1 MKLYGPRT
9 NTIKKKKKQ
18 FMNKPKYF
26 GLEEFLESSTALENK
41 IKNYPSWEHIE
52 HLNELALF
60 LDDLREAWGS
70 GLRVTSGLRRK
81 WLNDKI
87 YGASKTSV
95 HQIGYAADIV
105 PVNGKMDEFI
115 EFVKEWA
122 KDKDYD
128 QIILEYSSKS
138 RWVHFGLYN
147 NKHEQ
152 RRLLFRMEI

>member
-1 MKLYGPRT
+1 MV
-9 NTIKKKKKQ
+9 
-18 FMNKPKYF
+18 KPNYF
-26 GLEEFLESSTALENK
+26 SLEEFLESSTAFENK

-60 LDDLREAWGS
+60 LDDLRDAWGS

-87 YGASKTSV
+87 AGASKTSV

-115 EFVKEWA
+115 DFVKEWA
-122 KDKDYD
+122 KDKMFD
-128 QIILEYSSKS
+128 QIITENNSKS

-147 NKHEQ
+147 NAGEQ
-152 RRLLFRMEI
+152 RRLLFKMAI

>member
-1 MKLYGPRT
+1 MLHR
-9 NTIKKKKKQ
+9 I
-18 FMNKPKYF
+18 KYF
-26 GLEEFLESSTALENK
+26 GLEEFLESSTALKNK

-60 LDDLREAWGS
+60 LDDLRGAWGS
-70 GLRVTSGLRRK
+70 GLKVTSGLRRK

-87 YGASKTSV
+87 AGASKTSV

-115 EFVKEWA
+115 DFVKEWA
-122 KDKDYD
+122 KDKMFD
-128 QIILEYSSKS
+128 QIITERSSKS

-147 NKHEQ
+147 NAGEQ
-152 RRLLFRMEI
+152 RRLLFNMLI

>member
-1 MKLYGPRT
+1 
-9 NTIKKKKKQ
+9 
-18 FMNKPKYF
+18 MNKPKYF
-26 GLEEFLESSTALENK
+26 RLEEFLESSTALENK

-60 LDDLREAWGS
+60 LDELREAWGS

-81 WLNDKI
+81 NLNDKI
-87 YGASKTSV
+87 FGASKTSV
-95 HQIGYAADIV
+95 HMIGFAADIV

-122 KDKDYD
+122 KDKMFD
-128 QIILEYSSKS
+128 QIIIEYSSKS

-147 NKHEQ
+147 NAGEQ
-152 RRLLFRMEI
+152 RKLLFKMSI

>member
-1 MKLYGPRT
+1 MV
-9 NTIKKKKKQ
+9 
-18 FMNKPKYF
+18 KPKYF

-52 HLNELALF
+52 HLSELALF
-60 LDDLREAWGS
+60 LDDLRDAWGS

-87 YGASKTSV
+87 AGASKTSV

-115 EFVKEWA
+115 DFVKEWA
-122 KDKDYD
+122 KDKMFD
-128 QIILEYSSKS
+128 QIITEYSSKS

-147 NKHEQ
+147 NAGEQ
-152 RRLLFRMEI
+152 RRLLFKMAI

>member
-1 MKLYGPRT
+1 
-9 NTIKKKKKQ
+9 
-18 FMNKPKYF
+18 MNKPKYF
-26 GLEEFLESSTALENK
+26 KLEEFLESSTALENK

-60 LDDLREAWGS
+60 LDELRDAWGS

-87 YGASKTSV
+87 AAASKTSV

-105 PVNGKMDEFI
+105 PVNGKIDEFI
-115 EFVKEWA
+115 DFVKEWA
-122 KDKDYD
+122 KDKMFD
-128 QIILEYSSKS
+128 QIIIEYSSNS

-147 NKHEQ
+147 NAGEQ
-152 RRLLFRMEI
+152 RRLLFKMVI

>member
-1 MKLYGPRT
+1 
-9 NTIKKKKKQ
+9 
-18 FMNKPKYF
+18 MNKPKYF
-26 GLEEFLESSTALENK
+26 RLEEFLESSTALENK

-60 LDDLREAWGS
+60 LDELREAWGS

-81 WLNDKI
+81 NLNDKI
-87 YGASKTSV
+87 VGASKTSV
-95 HQIGYAADIV
+95 HQIGYACDVV

-122 KDKDYD
+122 KDKMFD
-128 QIILEYSSKS
+128 QIIIEYSSKS

-147 NKHEQ
+147 NAGEQ
-152 RRLLFRMEI
+152 RKLLFQMSV

>member
-1 MKLYGPRT
+1 M
-9 NTIKKKKKQ
+9 Q
-18 FMNKPKYF
+18 KPKYF
-26 GLEEFLESSTALENK
+26 GLEEFLESSTALELK

-60 LDDLREAWGS
+60 LDDLREKWGS

-87 YGASKTSV
+87 VAASKTSV

-122 KDKDYD
+122 KDKMFD
-128 QIILEYSSKS
+128 QIIIEYSSKS

-147 NKHEQ
+147 NAGEQ
-152 RRLLFRMEI
+152 RRLLFRMVI

>member
-1 MKLYGPRT
+1 MV
-9 NTIKKKKKQ
+9 
-18 FMNKPKYF
+18 KPKYF
-26 GLEEFLESSTALENK
+26 GLEEFLESSKALENK

-60 LDDLREAWGS
+60 LDELRDAWGS
-70 GLRVTSGLRRK
+70 GLKVTSGLRRK

-87 YGASKTSV
+87 AGASKTSV

-115 EFVKEWA
+115 DFVKEWA
-122 KDKDYD
+122 KDKMFD
-128 QIILEYSSKS
+128 QIITERSSKS

-147 NKHEQ
+147 NTGEQ
-152 RRLLFRMEI
+152 RRLLFKMAV

>member
-1 MKLYGPRT
+1 MLHR
-9 NTIKKKKKQ
+9 I
-18 FMNKPKYF
+18 KYF

-60 LDDLREAWGS
+60 LDELRDAWGS

-87 YGASKTSV
+87 AAASKTSA

-115 EFVKEWA
+115 DFVKEWA
-122 KDKDYD
+122 KDKMFD
-128 QIILEYSSKS
+128 QIIVENSSKS

-147 NKHEQ
+147 NGGEQ
-152 RRLLFRMEI
+152 RRLLFKMVI

>member
-1 MKLYGPRT
+1 MK
-9 NTIKKKKKQ
+9 
-18 FMNKPKYF
+18 KPVYF
-26 GLEEFLESSTALENK
+26 KLEEFLESSTALENK

-60 LDDLREAWGS
+60 LDELRSAWGS

-81 WLNDKI
+81 NLNDKI

-95 HQIGYAADIV
+95 HMIGFAADIV

-122 KDKDYD
+122 KDKMFD
-128 QIILEYSSKS
+128 QIIIEYSGKS
-138 RWVHFGLYN
+138 RWVHIGIRN
-147 NKHEQ
+147 NAGEQ
-152 RRLLFRMEI
+152 RRLLFQMMI

>member
-1 MKLYGPRT
+1 MV
-9 NTIKKKKKQ
+9 
-18 FMNKPKYF
+18 KPKYF

-60 LDDLREAWGS
+60 LDELRDAWGS

-81 WLNDKI
+81 LLNDKI
-87 YGASKTSV
+87 AGASKTSV

-115 EFVKEWA
+115 DFVKEWA
-122 KDKDYD
+122 KDKMFD
-128 QIILEYSSKS
+128 QIITEHSSKS

-147 NKHEQ
+147 NAGEQ
-152 RRLLFRMEI
+152 RRLLFNMII

>member
-1 MKLYGPRT
+1 MK
-9 NTIKKKKKQ
+9 
-18 FMNKPKYF
+18 KPKYF
-26 GLEEFLESSTALENK
+26 GLEEFLESSTALKNK

-60 LDDLREAWGS
+60 LDELRDAWGS

-87 YGASKTSV
+87 TGASKTSV

-115 EFVKEWA
+115 DFVKEWA
-122 KDKDYD
+122 KDKMFD
-128 QIILEYSSKS
+128 QIITEYSSKS

-147 NKHEQ
+147 NAGEQ
-152 RRLLFRMEI
+152 RRLLFKIEI

>member
-1 MKLYGPRT
+1 MV
-9 NTIKKKKKQ
+9 
-18 FMNKPKYF
+18 KPKYF
-26 GLEEFLESSTALENK
+26 GLEEFLESSTALKNK

-52 HLNELALF
+52 HLHELALF
-60 LDDLREAWGS
+60 LDGLRSAWGS

-87 YGASKTSV
+87 AGASKTSV

-115 EFVKEWA
+115 DFVKEWA
-122 KDKDYD
+122 KDKMFD
-128 QIILEYSSKS
+128 QIIVENSSKS

-147 NKHEQ
+147 NAGEQ
-152 RRLLFRMEI
+152 RRLLFNMII